1 MSSVKAARSSER
13 KRKNNQPLRT
23 KARTFVA
30 KAREHIVNGDLE
42 NAENAVQQAYSALD
56 KAALKGVLHRNNTA
70 RRKSRLM
77 RQLSNLKASSA
88 GDVT

>member
-1 MSSVKAARSSER
+1 MSSIKAARSSER
-13 KRKNNQPLRT
+13 KRINNQPLRS

-30 KAREHIVNGDLE
+30 KARAHIVNGELE
-42 NAENAVQQAYSALD
+42 KAEHAVKQAYSALD
-56 KAALKGVLHRNNTA
+56 KASLKGVLHRNNTA

-77 RQLSNLKASSA
+77 RQLSNLKSTSA

>member
-30 KAREHIVNGDLE
+30 RAREHIVNGDLE
-42 NAENAVQQAYSALD
+42 KAEYAVRQACSALD
-56 KAALKGVLHRNNTA
+56 RGSLKGVLHRNNTA

-77 RQLSNLKASSA
+77 RQVNDFKANSG
-88 GDVT
+88 GDVS

>member
-1 MSSVKAARSSER
+1 MSSAKAARSSER

-30 KAREHIVNGDLE
+30 KAREYIVNGDLE
-42 NAENAVQQAYSALD
+42 KAEYAVQQAYSALD
-56 KAALKGVLHRNNTA
+56 KGSLKGVLHRNNTA

-77 RQLSNLKASSA
+77 RQLSDLKAISS
-88 GDVT
+88 GDVS